1 MFFIKNGLTKSLILL
16 GTIRAFIKSEYAI
29 TGSIPNERN
38 LTITERTGVSIL
50 GGIIFPVFAPL
61 CIYYDINRLEVKM
74 RGLDSDKYKTR
85 IMSSFD
91 VIF

>member
-1 MFFIKNGLTKSLILL
+1 
-16 GTIRAFIKSEYAI
+16 
-29 TGSIPNERN
+29 